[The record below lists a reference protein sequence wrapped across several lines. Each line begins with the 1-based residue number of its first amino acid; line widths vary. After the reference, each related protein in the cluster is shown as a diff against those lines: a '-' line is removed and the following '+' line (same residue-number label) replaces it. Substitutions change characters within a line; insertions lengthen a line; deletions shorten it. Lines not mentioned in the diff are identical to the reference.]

1 MGNDFGECGVGDQV
15 FDGVIFLN
23 GPVCQVVEE
32 RCHLLCL
39 FNFGSLISTNRCLAS
54 SHAIDIAHLGRG
66 SNPVG
71 LLVGPSVV
79 NDRAMFSLAP
89 GQRHVAAHQGVL
101 GTCGDHGFIGDEDS
115 AIGGNDLK
123 FLLLPLVDGKGGGG
137 VNAGMEVCHVVIQI
151 RLADLGVG
159 INGGLVLILAGSVCY
174 IWHFFGTF
182 LCTRRLVPIFYC
194 NL

>member
-79 NDRAMFSLAP
+79 NDRATFLLMP
-89 GQRHVAAHQGVL
+89 DQRHVAACQGVL
-101 GTCGDHGFIGDEDS
+101 GTCSDHGFVGDGDS
-115 AIGGNDLK
+115 GIGGEDLT
-123 FLLLPLVDGKGGGG
+123 FLLFPC
-137 VNAGMEVCHVVIQI
+137 VNGNRE
-151 RLADLGVG
+151 
-159 INGGLVLILAGSVCY
+159 
-174 IWHFFGTF
+174 T
-182 LCTRRLVPIFYC
+182 
-194 NL
+194 